1 MGGIETQPVTGIE
14 IRTLEER
21 AELDAAVGLQ
31 NETWG
36 YAPGESVPLQMFII
50 AAGTGGQV
58 FGAFEAGRMVGF
70 CLAFA
75 GLKPDGRPYLY
86 SHMLAVRP
94 ERRDRHIGRALK
106 IEQRREALARGIELV
121 EWTFDPLE
129 LKNAYFNIE
138 ILGAVARRYL
148 PDHWGSTSSPL
159 HGSVPTDRL
168 VAEWWLRGPLPG
180 GRGSER
186 IDVDRGSVVERIAV
200 PAEIGEARRM
210 QAAIGAQFLDC
221 FGRGLAV
228 VGFERGTYLLG
239 KWPSE

>member
-1 MGGIETQPVTGIE
+1 MGGVETQPVTGIE
-14 IRTLEER
+14 IRALEER
-21 AELDAAVGLQ
+21 ADLDAAVGLQ
-31 NETWG
+31 NEIWG

-58 FGAFEAGRMVGF
+58 FGAFETGRMVGF
-70 CLAFA
+70 LLAFA
-75 GLKPDGRPYLY
+75 ALKPDGMPYLY

-94 ERRDRHIGRALK
+94 ECRDRHIGRALK
-106 IEQRREALARGIELV
+106 LEQRREALARGIELV

-129 LKNAYFNIE
+129 LKNAHFNIE
-138 ILGAVARRYL
+138 VLGAIARRYL
-148 PDHWGSTSSPL
+148 PDHWGPTSSPL

-168 VAEWWLRGPLPG
+168 VAEWWLPQPLPR

-186 IDVDRGSVVERIAV
+186 ITV
-200 PAEIGEARRM
+200 PEDIGEARHR
-210 QAAIGAQFLDC
+210 QAAIGARFLDC
-221 FGRGLAV
+221 FGRGLTV

>member
-1 MGGIETQPVTGIE
+1 VGGIETQPVTGME
-14 IRTLEER
+14 IRALEER
-21 AELDAAVGLQ
+21 ADLEAAVVLQ

-75 GLKPDGRPYLY
+75 GLKPDRRRYLY

-94 ERRDRHIGRALK
+94 ECRDRHIGRALK
-106 IEQRREALARGIELV
+106 AEQRREALARGIELV

-138 ILGAVARRYL
+138 VLGAVARRYL
-148 PDHWGSTSSPL
+148 PDHWGATSSPL

-168 VAEWWLRGPLPG
+168 VAEWWLTKPLPRDRGPVL
-180 GRGSER
+180 ER
-186 IDVDRGSVVERIAV
+186 ITV
-200 PAEIGEARRM
+200 PEEIGEARRI
-210 QAAIGAQFLDC
+210 QAAIRARFLDC
-221 FGRGLAV
+221 FGRGLTV
-228 VGFERGTYLLG
+228 VGFERGAYLLG
-239 KWPSE
+239 QWPSE